1 MAGDRTLSLKLLG
14 DTKNLVDGLNKGAK
28 ATESFG
34 KQIGDISAKVVKSFL
49 AIGAAVGA
57 LSLAFAKAA
66 AEDQQAANRLAQ
78 TLGAV
83 TNATEKQ
90 IAAVGRYITQT
101 SLATGITDDD
111 LRPAFER
118 LSRSTKDVEE
128 SQTLLNLA
136 LDLSAATSVPLA
148 TVANALGKAYDGNY
162 TSLNKL
168 GLGIDQ
174 SIIKTKDFNRLYE
187 TLNGTFG
194 EFSERR
200 SEEALVKFQRL
211 QVAITEA
218 KEAVG
223 AALLPVFERLGD
235 WLLNE
240 GVPRLN
246 AFIAGLI
253 GDKSLSSAYSLA
265 EKKSEEFGQK
275 VRGVFDKFV
284 EYKDVL
290 KDVAIAIGTVFVVS
304 KITAAVQ
311 ATIAVI
317 QTLIK
322 AYNALRVSA
331 LVAGVASMF
340 ALNPVLGALTGA
352 AVFAAIGGAIKLFES
367 QDIGIEGVLLG
378 GASGIN
384 AGGGERAG
392 GFVSSMG
399 GGGGF
404 AGGGGLGGLGG
415 GVSSFGAAGGGGAV
429 TSKSL
434 GGFGSLAE
442 VVDRLT
448 QIDKE
453 VASLTF
459 KYNTG
464 QLTKAQTQ
472 KALDA
477 LAKETNAIEK
487 IANSVGNTLPGIR
500 TNTGEFRMMSESGT
514 GARGI
519 INAETPVI
527 INVNAPSIID
537 EDGFTRAIQN
547 AQQNAAAR
555 GTLTGGL

>member
-14 DTKNLVDGLNKGAK
+14 DTKNLIDGLNKGSK

-49 AIGAAVGA
+49 AIGTAVGA

-83 TNATEKQ
+83 TDATNKQ
-90 IAAVGRYITQT
+90 IAAVANYITQT
-101 SLATGITDDD
+101 SLATGITDDE

-118 LSRSTKDVEE
+118 LARSTGDVEE
-128 SQTLLNLA
+128 AQTLLNLA
-136 LDLSAATSVPLA
+136 LDLSAATSAPLEQV
-148 TVANALGKAYDGNY
+148 TNALGKAYDGNY
-162 TSLNKL
+162 GALNKL

-174 SIIKTKDFNRLYE
+174 NIIKTKDFNKLYE

-200 SEEALVKFQRL
+200 SQEALVKFQRL
-211 QVAITEA
+211 QVAISEA

-246 AFIAGLI
+246 AFVAGLI
-253 GDKSLSSAYSLA
+253 GDNSLSYAYGVA
-265 EKKSEEFGQK
+265 EKQSEEFGQK

-331 LVAGVASMF
+331 LVAGVAGMF

-367 QDIGIEGVLLG
+367 QDIGIDGVSLG
-378 GASGIN
+378 GATGIN

-392 GFVSSMG
+392 GFVPSFG
-399 GGGGF
+399 GGISTTMPSGNLPGGF
-404 AGGGGLGGLGG
+404 TSAT
-415 GVSSFGAAGGGGAV
+415 GGAV
-429 TSKSL
+429 TTKSL
-434 GGFGSLAE
+434 GGFGSLSE
-442 VVDRLT
+442 VVDRLE
-448 QIDKE
+448 QIDLE
-453 VASLTF
+453 VKSLTF

-464 QLTKAQTQ
+464 QLTKAETQ

-477 LAKETNAIEK
+477 LAKETNAIER
-487 IANSVGNTLPGIR
+487 IANSVGSTLPGIN
-500 TNTGEFRMMSESGT
+500 TNTGQFRMISESGT
-514 GARGI
+514 GASA
-519 INAETPVI
+519 NAFGSTPVI

-547 AQQNAAAR
+547 AQQNATAR

>member
-14 DTKNLVDGLNKGAK
+14 DTKNLIDGLNKGSK

-83 TNATEKQ
+83 TNATEAQ
-90 IAAVGRYITQT
+90 IQTVGRFITQV
-101 SLATGITDDD
+101 SLATGITDDE

-118 LSRSTKDVEE
+118 LARSTKNVDEA
-128 SQTLLNLA
+128 QTLLNLA
-136 LDLSAATSVPLA
+136 LDLSAATSAPLEQV
-148 TVANALGKAYDGNY
+148 TNALGKAYDGNY

-200 SEEALVKFQRL
+200 SEEALVKFQKL
-211 QVAITEA
+211 QRAIEEA

-246 AFIAGLI
+246 AFIAGLV

-284 EYKDVL
+284 EYKEVL

-367 QDIGIEGVLLG
+367 QDIGIEGVSLG

-392 GFVSSMG
+392 GFVPT
-399 GGGGF
+399 
-404 AGGGGLGGLGG
+404 LGG
-415 GVSSFGAAGGGGAV
+415 GASMTAPSGNLSGGFTSATGGAAAAV

-434 GGFGSLAE
+434 GGFSSLSE

-448 QIDKE
+448 EIDSE
-453 VASLTF
+453 VKSLTF

-500 TNTGEFRMMSESGT
+500 SNTGEFRMMSETGT

-519 INAETPVI
+519 FNAETPVI

-547 AQQNAAAR
+547 AQQNATAR

>member
-1 MAGDRTLSLKLLG
+1 MAGDRTLSLKLLA

-28 ATESFG
+28 STESFG
-34 KQIGDISAKVVKSFL
+34 KQIGDISAKVVKSFV

-90 IAAVGRYITQT
+90 IQTVGRFITQT
-101 SLATGITDDD
+101 SLATGITDDE

-118 LSRSTKDVEE
+118 LARSTKNVDEA
-128 SQTLLNLA
+128 QTLLNLA
-136 LDLSAATSVPLA
+136 LDLSAATSAPLEQV
-148 TVANALGKAYDGNY
+148 TNALGKAYDGNY

-200 SEEALVKFQRL
+200 SEEALVKFQKL
-211 QVAITEA
+211 QRAIEEA

-240 GVPRLN
+240 GVPKLN
-246 AFIAGLI
+246 AFIAGLV

-284 EYKDVL
+284 EYKEVL

-367 QDIGIEGVLLG
+367 QDIGIEGVSLG

-392 GFVSSMG
+392 GFVPS
-399 GGGGF
+399 
-404 AGGGGLGGLGG
+404 LGG
-415 GVSSFGAAGGGGAV
+415 GASMGMPSGSLSGGFTSATGGGAAAAV

-434 GGFGSLAE
+434 GGFSSLSE

-448 QIDKE
+448 EIDSE
-453 VASLTF
+453 VKSLTF

-500 TNTGEFRMMSESGT
+500 TNTGEFRMMSETGT

-519 INAETPVI
+519 INSETPVI

>member
-14 DTKNLVDGLNKGAK
+14 DTKNLVDSLNKGGK

-34 KQIGDISAKVVKSFL
+34 KQIGDISAKVVKSFA

-83 TNATEKQ
+83 TNATNKQ
-90 IAAVGRYITQT
+90 IEAVGNFITKT

-118 LSRSTKDVEE
+118 LARSTKDTEQA
-128 SQTLLNLA
+128 QTLLNLA
-136 LDLSAATSVPLA
+136 LDLSAATSAPLESV
-148 TVANALGKAYDGNY
+148 TNALGKAYDGNY
-162 TSLNKL
+162 TSLNRL

-174 SIIKTKDFNRLYE
+174 SIIKTKDFNKLYE

-200 SEEALVKFQRL
+200 SEEALIKFQRL
-211 QVAITEA
+211 QVALTEA

-235 WLLNE
+235 WLLNV

-246 AFIAGLI
+246 AFIAGLV
-253 GDKSLSSAYSLA
+253 GDRSLSDSFTKAQKEA
-265 EKKSEEFGQK
+265 EAFGMK
-275 VRGVFDKFV
+275 VRSVIDTIV
-284 EYKDVL
+284 SYKDQL
-290 KDVAIAIGTVFVVS
+290 IAIGAVAAGIFVAT
-304 KITAAVQ
+304 KIAAGVQ
-311 ATIAVI
+311 ATIL
-317 QTLIK
+317 LIK
-322 AYNALRVSA
+322 GLATAYNTLRVSA
-331 LVAGVASMF
+331 LAAGVASAF
-340 ALNPVLGALTGA
+340 ALNPALGIGA
-352 AVFAAIGGAIKLFES
+352 GVAAIATMGTFITLANRQSS
-367 QDIGIEGVLLG
+367 QIEGIDNISLDG
-378 GASGIN
+378 SSGIN

-392 GFVSSMG
+392 GFIPS
-399 GGGGF
+399 
-404 AGGGGLGGLGG
+404 LGG
-415 GVSSFGAAGGGGAV
+415 GSNVLIPSANIPGGFTSATGGSAGTTKA
-429 TSKSL
+429 L
-434 GGFGSLAE
+434 GGFGSLSE

-448 QIDKE
+448 QIDRE

-477 LAKETNAIEK
+477 LAKETNAIER
-487 IANSVGNTLPGIR
+487 IANSVGNTLPGISS
-500 TNTGEFRMMSESGT
+500 NTGQFRMMSESGT

-519 INAETPVI
+519 INTETPVI

-547 AQQNAAAR
+547 AQLNAAAR

>member
-14 DTKNLVDGLNKGAK
+14 DTKNLIDGLNKGAK

-136 LDLSAATSVPLA
+136 LDLSAATSVPLEA
-148 TVANALGKAYDGNY
+148 VANALGKAYDGNY

-187 TLNGTFG
+187 TLNSTFG

-304 KITAAVQ
+304 QITAAVQ

-331 LVAGVASMF
+331 LVAGVAGMF
-340 ALNPVLGALTGA
+340 ALNPILGALTGA
-352 AVFAAIGGAIKLFES
+352 AVFAAIGAAIKLFES
-367 QDIGIEGVLLG
+367 QDIGIEGVSLG
-378 GASGIN
+378 GATGIN

-392 GFVSSMG
+392 GFVPS
-399 GGGGF
+399 
-404 AGGGGLGGLGG
+404 LGG
-415 GVSSFGAAGGGGAV
+415 GSNITMPSGNLPGGFTSATGGAAV

-434 GGFGSLAE
+434 GGFGSLSE

-487 IANSVGNTLPGIR
+487 IANSVGQTVPGIQ
-500 TNTGEFRMMSESGT
+500 TNTGAFRMASET
-514 GARGI
+514 GSTGLF
-519 INAETPVI
+519 NTQTPVQI
-527 INVNAPSIID
+527 IVQAPSIID